1 MDITSYL
8 LGKNASG
15 GGSNLQTKS
24 VTITENTT
32 TNITPDVG
40 YDGLSSVSVT
50 TNVSGDY
57 NVKVSPTTN
66 MGNNDGIKR
75 YIEDVVL
82 DLTGTTDI
90 SSLFGGCFNLRNVT
104 LLNTSSLTTMYYTF
118 GNCMKNYLNITLFD
132 TSNVKNFNATFS
144 GSGIQTIPQFNTS
157 SATSMN
163 NMFKNAAYLTD
174 SSLNNVLL
182 MCINATSYND
192 EKTLAKLG
200 FTSANYPVS
209 RIQAL
214 PKYQDFINAGWTIG
228 Y

>member
-8 LGKNASG
+8 LGKNADG

-24 VTITENTT
+24 VAITENTT

-50 TNVSGDY
+50 TNVSGNY
-57 NVKVSPTTN
+57 NVKVITTTN

-82 DLTGTTDI
+82 DLTGTKDI
-90 SSLFGGCFNLRNVT
+90 SSLFGGCSNLRNVT

-132 TSNVKNFNATFS
+132 TSNVTNFNSTFS
-144 GSGIQTIPQFNTS
+144 GSAIQTIPQFNTS

-214 PKYQDFINAGWTIG
+214 PNYQDFINAGWTIG